1 MDVKALFPSMRWVD
15 ILQAVRDMIETSDM
29 NVENVNWLEVGK
41 YLAVMMSK
49 NDI

>member
-1 MDVKALFPSMRWVD
+1 MVGYLAGF
-15 ILQAVRDMIETSDM
+15 RDMIDTSDM